1 MREQLVRG
9 VGDPVGHPGQVRVR
23 VRVRVRDDGAHRK
36 LVRDAAARSLRSDP
50 LGGLGFALP
59 KVHCSP
65 AFDVRRTFVRGYLLF
80 ASVQMNA
87 VEYAAGFEDF
97 KDEVGEFWEPVSRHL
112 KLTVRRWSEKTE
124 VEQWQLLAA
133 FGLKDRDQQMVL
145 AREINKLLGISE
157 WHGQGRGD
165 ATPTPGHSLARLSVP
180 WHPSTWVICLAG
192 KGWGHLLRPRECAV
206 CVTTSAYLAY

>member
-1 MREQLVRG
+1 M
-9 VGDPVGHPGQVRVR
+9 
-23 VRVRVRDDGAHRK
+23 
-36 LVRDAAARSLRSDP
+36 
-50 LGGLGFALP
+50 
-59 KVHCSP
+59 
-65 AFDVRRTFVRGYLLF
+65 F

-87 VEYAAGFEDF
+87 VECAAGFEDF
-97 KDEVGEFWEPVSRHL
+97 KDEVGDFWEPVSRQL

-133 FGLKDRDQQMVL
+133 YGLKDRDQQMVL

>member
-1 MREQLVRG
+1 VN
-9 VGDPVGHPGQVRVR
+9 DS
-23 VRVRVRDDGAHRK
+23 K
-36 LVRDAAARSLRSDP
+36 LVRDAAARSLRPDP

-87 VEYAAGFEDF
+87 VEYAAGFDDF

-124 VEQWQLLAA
+124 VEQWQHLANKVSPPMDEGRA
-133 FGLKDRDQQMVL
+133 QEL

-192 KGWGHLLRPRECAV
+192 KGWGHLLLPRECAV

>member
-1 MREQLVRG
+1 MVVAPEYDRFITIVRKSWNT
-9 VGDPVGHPGQVRVR
+9 V
-23 VRVRVRDDGAHRK
+23 
-36 LVRDAAARSLRSDP
+36 
-50 LGGLGFALP
+50 
-59 KVHCSP
+59 
-65 AFDVRRTFVRGYLLF
+65 
-80 ASVQMNA
+80 
-87 VEYAAGFEDF
+87 
-97 KDEVGEFWEPVSRHL
+97 KDELELSVDTWSRF
-112 KLTVRRWSEKTE
+112 TNE
-124 VEQWQLLAA
+124 EQWQLLAA
-133 FGLKDRDQQMVL
+133 YGLKDRDQQVVL

>member
-1 MREQLVRG
+1 MN
-9 VGDPVGHPGQVRVR
+9 D
-23 VRVRVRDDGAHRK
+23 RK

-65 AFDVRRTFVRGYLLF
+65 AFDVCRTFVRGYLLF
-80 ASVQMNA
+80 ASVQKDA
-87 VEYAAGFEDF
+87 VVVAHEYHRFITIVRKSWNTV
-97 KDEVGEFWEPVSRHL
+97 KDELELSVDTWSRF
-112 KLTVRRWSEKTE
+112 TNE
-124 VEQWQLLAA
+124 EQWQLLAA
-133 FGLKDRDQQMVL
+133 YGLKDRDQQVVL